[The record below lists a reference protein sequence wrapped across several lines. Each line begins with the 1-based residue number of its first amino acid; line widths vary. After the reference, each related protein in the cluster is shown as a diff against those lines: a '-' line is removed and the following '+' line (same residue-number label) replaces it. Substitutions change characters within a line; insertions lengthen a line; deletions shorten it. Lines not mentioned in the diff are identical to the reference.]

1 MQELTMK
8 EIELVNGGVD
18 QGTAISSQL
27 GIVAIGVGIMVAG
40 ATAPVW
46 FSAGM
51 IGASISITYSNLFLS
66 SE

>member
-8 EIELVNGGVD
+8 QTEQVNGGVS
-18 QGTAISSQL
+18 QSTAISSQL
-27 GIVAIGVGIMVAG
+27 GIVAIGAGIMVAG

-51 IGASISITYSNLFLS
+51 IGASLAITWSYWT
-66 SE
+66 EMK